1 MVLFKRKPVQYLPRP
16 VIEDD
21 SSEVWV
27 IPETNEVFTSYEPYL
42 QRMDFYKQRRFICE
56 ITGHSGLT
64 FFEALKSELEE
75 SREVNNSFPEALK
88 EPILRRIQFSTV
100 SRVDNLVDEIYEE
113 FKQDFYP
120 GEPVL
125 ILCEDNARL
134 HGVIRDKVNFADQL
148 YPDGTIKTR
157 GYATYLVKVL
167 DRPNEE
173 ALTDQ
178 EHITRDR
185 KTFTKQM
192 LRAFIKNN
200 VTRESWNGAP
210 WLVKPSIAEEYR
222 ISTEVPKHLQY
233 GAKVAEKKAMKKADQ
248 EGFFGFFASQQLPEL
263 KPAVKGQKSKLSQ
276 NDLARS
282 KEAQFLEYQRSLNGN
297 PTFVV
302 NNKPGGSG
310 RSSKS
315 QEPDRKSQMSPVVI
329 QAEPPRPPSPPPIKY
344 PIEDLEIAP
353 DREKK
358 NQRPPLKFLSLD
370 EADDPNDEDLLQDDL
385 DTESVGLLLETWNTL
400 NVYCEVFELDSF
412 TFDDFFQAMR
422 FSNEDID
429 CELFVEVHCAVLK
442 KLVNA
447 EKDDGGAIQ
456 ISLPELP
463 DEDSEESEEEEEE
476 EEASPEPEPVVTR
489 MTTRSSLAKAE
500 AENLKAQANGGADLA
515 EFKVHRAAELF
526 KDHSWI
532 DRLRKRDFRNG
543 GWEMVMAGLLYRL
556 SARPRMMD
564 VCNDILKHLV
574 PLEEEKPTQET
585 VQAQYATLNLNLR
598 IKALEIICMLSLETK
613 AIRNYLEECGNQ
625 MTEFRKEKI
634 EYQKA
639 RKAAL
644 EELRRLHQERKA
656 LQPEPEKSPS
666 PAPELEALEDTKMTG
681 VDGDSE
687 LPADSDDET
696 QPERSLRG
704 GMDRVLERKRKQ
716 EEERERKE
724 QQAKQPKGSKQ
735 YQRVLKKIEDQ
746 KAQIAKLEEKIETV
760 DNDLREADC
769 PRTKCL
775 GKDRFCNRYWWFE
788 RNAMPYGGMPN
799 SSTAE
804 AQYANGR
811 LWVQGPDEMERVGFI
826 HVSDEQKKQYQK
838 EFHMTPV
845 ERKKAEEGPTRLF
858 NAHEWGY
865 YDEPEAIE
873 KLVEW
878 LDSRGNRESKLRKEL
893 LLQRDN
899 IVKYMKLRKDYL
911 AQTAE
916 TSESEE
922 LPAKRVTTRNK
933 TYVEERSKHRCL
945 RWRNSTALSENGHLH
960 VDASRP
966 SKRAKRAT
974 DDPKEI
980 KNRQGKPLTRQ
991 GSRYNF

>member
-1 MVLFKRKPVQYLPRP
+1 M
-16 VIEDD
+16 
-21 SSEVWV
+21 VWV

-64 FFEALKSELEE
+64 FFEALKSEMEE

-263 KPAVKGQKSKLSQ
+263 KPAVKGQKSKPSH

-315 QEPDRKSQMSPVVI
+315 QEPDRKSQMSPAVVV

-344 PIEDLEIAP
+344 PIEDLDIAP

-358 NQRPPLKFLSLD
+358 KQRPPLKFLSLD
-370 EADDPNDEDLLQDDL
+370 ETDDPRDEDLLHDDL
-385 DTESVGLLLETWNTL
+385 DPKSVGLLLETWNTL

-476 EEASPEPEPVVTR
+476 EEASPEPEPVMTR

-500 AENLKAQANGGADLA
+500 AENLKAQANGGADA
-515 EFKVHRAAELF
+515 ELKIHRAAELF

-556 SARPRMMD
+556 SARPRMEG
-564 VCNDILKHLV
+564 VCNDILKHLA
-574 PLEEEKPTQET
+574 PLEEEPTQET

-613 AIRNYLEECGNQ
+613 SIRNYLEECSNQ

-666 PAPELEALEDTKMTG
+666 PPPELEALEDTKMTG

-811 LWVQGPDEMERVGFI
+811 LWVQGPDEMERIGFI

-838 EFHMTPV
+838 EFHMTPL

-873 KLVEW
+873 KLIEW
-878 LDSRGNRESKLRKEL
+878 LDSRGNRELKLRKEL
-893 LLQRDN
+893 ILQRDN
-899 IVKYMKLRKDYL
+899 IVKHMRLRRDYL

-966 SKRAKRAT
+966 NKRAKRAT

>member
-42 QRMDFYKQRRFICE
+42 QRMDFYKQRKFICE
-56 ITGHSGLT
+56 ITGHSGLN
-64 FFEALKSELEE
+64 FFEALRSELEE

-120 GEPVL
+120 GEAVL

-233 GAKVAEKKAMKKADQ
+233 GAKVAEKKALKKADQ
-248 EGFFGFFASQQLPEL
+248 DGFFGFFASQQLPEL
-263 KPAVKGQKSKLSQ
+263 KPAVKGQKSRPSQ

-297 PTFVV
+297 PAFVV
-302 NNKPGGSG
+302 SNKPGGSG

-315 QEPDRKSQMSPVVI
+315 QEPDRKSQPSPAVVVK
-329 QAEPPRPPSPPPIKY
+329 AEPPRPPSPPPIKY
-344 PIEDLEIAP
+344 PIEDLDIAP

-358 NQRPPLKFLSLD
+358 KQRPPLKFLSLD
-370 EADDPNDEDLLQDDL
+370 ETDDPRDEDLLHDGL
-385 DTESVGLLLETWNTL
+385 SKESVGLLLETWNTL

-422 FSNEDID
+422 FSNDDVD
-429 CELFVEVHCAVLK
+429 CELFVEIHCAVLK

-447 EKDDGGAIQ
+447 EKDDGGAVQ

-463 DEDSEESEEEEEE
+463 DEDSEESEEEDEDEEQ
-476 EEASPEPEPVVTR
+476 SPEPEPAVTR

-500 AENLKAQANGGADLA
+500 ADNLKAQVNGVADSA
-515 EFKVHRAAELF
+515 DVKIHRAAELF
-526 KDHSWI
+526 SDYSWI

-543 GWEMVMAGLLYRL
+543 GWEMIIAGLLYRL
-556 SARPRMMD
+556 SARPRMENI
-564 VCNDILKHLV
+564 CNEILKHLA
-574 PLEEEKPTQET
+574 PLDEEPTQET
-585 VQAQYATLNLNLR
+585 VQAQYATLDLNLR
-598 IKALEIICMLSLETK
+598 IKALEIICLLSLETRS
-613 AIRNYLEECGNQ
+613 IRNYLEECGNQ

-681 VDGDSE
+681 VDGESE
-687 LPADSDDET
+687 QPADSDEET

-735 YQRVLKKIEDQ
+735 YQRVLKKIDDE

-826 HVSDEQKKQYQK
+826 DVSDEYKKQYQK
-838 EFHMTPV
+838 EFQMTPA
-845 ERKKAEEGPTRLF
+845 ERKKAEEGPTRLSS
-858 NAHEWGY
+858 AHEWGY
-865 YDEPEAIE
+865 YDEPEEIE
-873 KLVEW
+873 KLIEW
-878 LDSRGNRESKLRKEL
+878 LDSRGNRELKLRKEL
-893 LLQRDN
+893 LLQRDH
-899 IVKYMKLRKDYL
+899 IVKRMKLRQEYL
-911 AQTAE
+911 GQNE
-916 TSESEE
+916 DRSDSEE
-922 LPAKRVTTRNK
+922 LPVKRVTTRKK

-966 SKRAKRAT
+966 NKRAKRTT
-974 DDPKEI
+974 DEPKEI